1 MRIHSRRSVV
11 GLLLACL
18 CGVAAQGWAHAQ
30 ELQQA
35 SYTGTLGPQRIGL
48 ILRMDGKQVAPSR
61 YYYFRHLVDIP
72 LTGELRA
79 GTFTLH
85 EQDATM
91 TLHFVGNDSE
101 EGEALDFDNS
111 IGLEGQWTNGK
122 VTLPV
127 RLQGGGLFS
136 APPAG
141 HWYQSI
147 TDEADEVFEART
159 KGFCAAVAKG
169 DSAQAARYVHFPLR
183 VNHGPGQHEQIT
195 DARQLAA
202 EWSRIFTPA
211 YVAGI
216 ADASPHSMDIVQ
228 GSAMLGN
235 GLVFFSDKGAD
246 VLNLP

>member
-1 MRIHSRRSVV
+1 MRIHLHRSIA

-18 CGVAAQGWAHAQ
+18 CGFAAQGPAHAQ
-30 ELQQA
+30 DLQQA

-48 ILRMDGKQVAPSR
+48 VLRMSGKQVAPSR
-61 YYYFRHLVDIP
+61 YYYFRHLEDIP
-72 LTGELRA
+72 LTGEWHA

-85 EQDATM
+85 ERDATL
-91 TLHFVGNDSE
+91 TLHFVGNGSE

-122 VTLPV
+122 SILPV
-127 RLQGGGLFS
+127 RLQGGGLTA

-147 TDEADEVFEART
+147 TDETDEQFETRT

-169 DSAQAARYVHFPLR
+169 NSAMAARYVHFPLR
-183 VNHGPGQHEQIT
+183 VNHGPGQHEQIK

-202 EWSRIFTPA
+202 QWNRLFTPGV
-211 YVAGI
+211 VASI
-216 ADASPHSMDIVQ
+216 AEASPHSMDIVQ

-235 GLVFFSDKGAD
+235 GLVFFSDKGAE